1 MNRIITLILSLLIS
15 FSALAFNFTGKT
27 FRGTNVFPDGSKATI
42 TFVFRANNKV
52 SSTLSRTGSRTQ
64 STTLLWEESGDFINF
79 YDPATGDLMVF
90 GVEDEYDDNGNF
102 SGVALI
108 GYDSLGNEAMRL
120 RQVKSSPAKKSSGKK
135 RK

>member
-1 MNRIITLILSLLIS
+1 MNRLETVILSMLIS
-15 FSALAFNFTGKT
+15 VSAFAFNFTGKT

-42 TFVFRANNKV
+42 TFVFRGNNKV

-64 STTLLWEESGDFINF
+64 STTLLWEEAGDFINF
-79 YDPATGDLMVF
+79 YEPATGDLMVF

-102 SGVALI
+102 SGVVLI
-108 GYDSLGNEAMRL
+108 GYDSLGHEAMRL
-120 RQVKSSPAKKSSGKK
+120 RQVKSTPAKKSSGKK